1 MSDLITPRRLE
12 TEALIDSGVYA
23 DVETGNVPGTCAEF
37 DLNARVML
45 DKVHAEADGSEELTM
60 SETTA
65 IPSRA

>member
-23 DVETGNVPGTCAEF
+23 DVETGHAPGTCVEL
-37 DLNARVML
+37 DLNARMML
-45 DKVHAEADGSEELTM
+45 DKVRVEADGSEELTM

>member
-12 TEALIDSGVYA
+12 TEALIDSGEYA
-23 DVETGNVPGTCAEF
+23 DVETGNAPGPCAGLV
-37 DLNARVML
+37 LNARIML
-45 DKVHAEADGSEELTM
+45 DKVRAEAEGSEELTM